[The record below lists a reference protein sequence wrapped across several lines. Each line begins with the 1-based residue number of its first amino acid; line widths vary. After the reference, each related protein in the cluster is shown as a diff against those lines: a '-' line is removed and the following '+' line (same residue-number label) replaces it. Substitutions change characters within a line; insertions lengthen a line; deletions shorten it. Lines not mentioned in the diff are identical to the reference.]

1 MKDQYVLEWS
11 QQQNAFHIQP
21 LKSLLDANAKC
32 FATNTSHQYMTL
44 MIGSSEACSRMAD
57 HWRPR
62 LYDRSNTEGLAVKHG

>member
-44 MIGSSEACSRMAD
+44 LIGSEHECEKAAD
-57 HWRPR
+57 DLRAR
-62 LYDRSNTEGLAVKHG
+62 LKVRDLLRLHA